1 LISGTSPAAPPTPP
15 TDDGNNPFFRPQPVA
30 PVVAP
35 KDERAPPSPNPPA
48 VSKSPAPPAVKT
60 SYHTAPGDSEDEW
73 GQEKD
78 EGDDSSEDELDSSRD
93 TRDKLARQ
101 LFSSIL
107 PPASVP
113 PRPQSAAAGAGA
125 SATPTASTPTALSAP
140 TPPPPPPYAPI
151 PPPPPPAQSVP
162 AAPPVSSPTPAG
174 GHNALLSAIQS
185 GARLRKAATNDRS
198 AYAFSGR
205 VLGDGAPPHIGATP
219 SLPAERSHSENNVE
233 PSRQSVDWYM
243 GLAADHGTHSS
254 REPSLPS
261 MGEEVEEQA
270 RKEVNG
276 HAAPAPDIRVAPAEE
291 IESDPLEDIDRSAGL
306 SSLRFLLLAFSLL
319 AIAEY
324 RVRTLYPYDCQRA
337 EDLCSSSFRPPT
349 CYLLT
354 L

>member
-1 LISGTSPAAPPTPP
+1 VVLDGSSIELLLEGRKSG
-15 TDDGNNPFFRPQPVA
+15 
-30 PVVAP
+30 
-35 KDERAPPSPNPPA
+35 
-48 VSKSPAPPAVKT
+48 KSFV
-60 SYHTAPGDSEDEW
+60 
-73 GQEKD
+73 
-78 EGDDSSEDELDSSRD
+78 EGDLTVE
-93 TRDKLARQ
+93 
-101 LFSSIL
+101 
-107 PPASVP
+107 
-113 PRPQSAAAGAGA
+113 
-125 SATPTASTPTALSAP
+125 P

-174 GHNALLSAIQS
+174 GRNALLSAIQS
-185 GARLRKAATNDRS
+185 GTRLRKAATNDRS

-291 IESDPLEDIDRSAGL
+291 VESDPLEDIDRSA
-306 SSLRFLLLAFSLL
+306 
-319 AIAEY
+319 EY
-324 RVRTLYPYDCQRA
+324 RVRTLYPYDGQRA
-337 EDLCSSSFRPPT
+337 EDLSFGENLVITAHASKTGSHWWHGTILSSGKSGFFPKTYVQVFETVKARGLYDYPGGSADELPFSEGDIISVVDRSDGDWYKAEKDGVIFIVPAA
-349 CYLLT
+349 YLEVEG
-354 L
+354 